1 MDRLHKHIAT
11 LLHGLVEEA
20 QGRKFPL
27 RNAVV
32 QPAAEPEPEAE
43 ANSDSCMAQRLPEQ
57 ARK

>member
-11 LLHGLVEEA
+11 LLEGLVEEA
-20 QGRKFPL
+20 QERKFPP

-43 ANSDSCMAQRLPEQ
+43 ANSDSYMAQRLPEL
-57 ARK
+57 

>member
-11 LLHGLVEEA
+11 LLEGLVEEA

-32 QPAAEPEPEAE
+32 QPAAEPEPEA
-43 ANSDSCMAQRLPEQ
+43 NSDSYISTHD
-57 ARK
+57 